1 MMRIAFVVPRYGP
14 EINGGAELV
23 CRLLAE
29 RLVRHAEVD
38 VLTTCAQDLMTW
50 RNHYP
55 PGIDIINGVPVRRFP
70 VDYERHP
77 LAFQRFSEMMMAGPR
92 SFFDQVQWMALQGPF
107 SSELLNYLSQARNR
121 YDLFLF
127 MPYLYCTTYLGVQ
140 RVPER
145 AVLYPM
151 THDEP
156 PVYLDLFEALFH
168 LPRGF
173 IYNTVEERDFVHRRF
188 HNAHI
193 PYRVL
198 GVGIDVP
205 RVPDEAIPPGEYI
218 VYAGRVDLS
227 KGCDALIQYFIRYK
241 AEHPGPLRLILI
253 GQVSME
259 IPDHPDIC
267 ALGFIPEEENT
278 RRFAWLR
285 GARVFVMPSPYESLS
300 LATLEAW
307 ACSVPVLVNGHTA
320 VLRGHCRRS
329 NGGLYYNDY
338 DEFAAALHLLLT
350 NEPLRQ
356 ALGRNGARYVE
367 QNYSWE
373 TVERAYLEWLGEL
386 SERGH

>member
-1 MMRIAFVVPRYGP
+1 MRIAFVVPRYGP
-14 EINGGAELV
+14 EINGGAELL

-29 RLVRHAEVD
+29 RLARHAEVE
-38 VLTTCAQDLMTW
+38 VLTTCARDLMTW

-55 PGIDIINGVPVRRFP
+55 PGVERINGVPVRRFQ

-77 LAFQRFSEMMMAGPR
+77 RAFQRFSEMVMGGAR

-107 SSELLNYLSQARNR
+107 SSGLLNYLSWMRHR

-145 AVLYPM
+145 AVLCPL

-173 IYNTVEERDFVHRRF
+173 IYVTREERDFVHRRF

-205 RVPDEAIPPGEYI
+205 PVPDEAIPPGEYI

-227 KGCDALIQYFIRYK
+227 KGCDILIQYFMQYK

-253 GQVSME
+253 GDVSMD
-259 IPDHPDIC
+259 IPEHPDIC
-267 ALGFIPEEENT
+267 ALGFISEEENQ

-285 GARVFVMPSPYESLS
+285 GARVFVMPSLYESLS

-307 ACSVPVLVNGHTA
+307 AYGVPALVNGRTA
-320 VLRGHCRRS
+320 VLRGHCHRS

-367 QNYSWE
+367 QNYRWE
-373 TVERAYLEWLGEL
+373 TVEQGYLEWLGEL
-386 SERGH
+386 SEQVR

>member
-1 MMRIAFVVPRYGP
+1 
-14 EINGGAELV
+14 
-23 CRLLAE
+23 
-29 RLVRHAEVD
+29 
-38 VLTTCAQDLMTW
+38 
-50 RNHYP
+50 
-55 PGIDIINGVPVRRFP
+55 
-70 VDYERHP
+70 
-77 LAFQRFSEMMMAGPR
+77 
-92 SFFDQVQWMALQGPF
+92 
-107 SSELLNYLSQARNR
+107 
-121 YDLFLF
+121 
-127 MPYLYCTTYLGVQ
+127 
-140 RVPER
+140 
-145 AVLYPM
+145 
-151 THDEP
+151 
-156 PVYLDLFEALFH
+156 
-168 LPRGF
+168 
-173 IYNTVEERDFVHRRF
+173 
-188 HNAHI
+188 
-193 PYRVL
+193 L